1 MLDLFRQHD
10 PDPIL
15 TLDEL
20 EVMRASMVEKRTL
33 LAKALGEATGSK
45 EFDYL
50 AGQSGMFSLLRLSH
64 AEIDAA
70 RLQHGVYI
78 VHDGRINIAG
88 LPLAHP
94 GFRERDLGD
103 PEARCR
109 GKSIGCVGRYWL
121 FMRTFADQPDILF

>member
-1 MLDLFRQHD
+1 MVDLFPQHD

-50 AGQSGMFSLLRLSH
+50 AGQSGMFSLLKLSH

-88 LPLAHP
+88 LPLARIVNAVLAIQRP
-94 GFRERDLGD
+94 RD
-103 PEARCR
+103 R
-109 GKSIGCVGRYWL
+109 GKSIGCGGG
-121 FMRTFADQPDILF
+121 TGCS

>member
-1 MLDLFRQHD
+1 MVDLFRQHD

-33 LAKALGEATGSK
+33 LAKALGEGTGSP

-50 AGQSGMFSLLRLSH
+50 SDQSGMFSLLKLSH

-88 LPLAHP
+88 LPLVRIPDFVNAILAIQRP
-94 GFRERDLGD
+94 RY
-103 PEARCR
+103 R
-109 GKSIGCVGRYWL
+109 GKSIGCGGG
-121 FMRTFADQPDILF
+121 AGCS